1 MSWTNKTLSCGAA
14 ALALLTADVAVAN
27 AKAIVVKS
35 AGPSAKAFAPGKAI
49 ADNSTVTLK
58 AGDIVTL
65 LDGQGTRVLKGPGT
79 FSTTANTQTSSNIA
93 TVLKNTGTRQVR
105 TGAVRGAVSE
115 AAARPTNVWLVDTT
129 KSATVCVADA
139 TAVSFW
145 NPTGEQGGSITL
157 TRVSDGKSLPVAL
170 RPMQSVKAW
179 PTADLPISDG
189 AQYRVSR
196 DGVETPVTLR
206 FATMG
211 PNPQGVESTIS
222 GFVRAGCNAQLDLLV
237 EAISPQASEEKSA
250 GL

>member
-1 MSWTNKTLSCGAA
+1 MSWTNKTLSYCAA
-14 ALALLTADVAVAN
+14 AIALLSTDVAVAS

-35 AGPSAKAFAPGKAI
+35 SGPSAKAFAPGKSI

-58 AGDIVTL
+58 AGDVVTL

-79 FSTTANTQTSSNIA
+79 FSTTANTQTSSNFA

-105 TGAVRGAVSE
+105 TGAVRATGREAVV
-115 AAARPTNVWLVDTT
+115 RPTNVWLIDTT
-129 KSATVCVADA
+129 KSATVCVADTNA
-139 TAVSFW
+139 ASFW
-145 NPTGEQGGSITL
+145 NPTGEQGGNVTL
-157 TRVSDGKSLPVAL
+157 TRVKDGKSVPVAL

-179 PTADLPISDG
+179 PTAELPISDG
-189 AQYRVSR
+189 AEYRVSR
-196 DGVETPVTLR
+196 DGTSESVTIR

-211 PNPQGVESTIS
+211 PNPQGVENTIS

-237 EAISPQASEEKSA
+237 EAISPQASDEKSA